1 MSGLLGNLMPI
12 LVVVLVVAVA
22 AGVAIFAVRRFGRS
36 GRRDSARGQPS
47 RLALVDSTSIIDG
60 RKLVIVRRD
69 NVEHLLLIGGTTD
82 VLVEAN
88 IGAAA
93 GAHATAVREVER
105 STRIADPEVPVRV
118 GVSEVA
124 RTRVPEPEE
133 LPLVEAPKWPSQ
145 PEPARRARRGADDG
159 GLWPLRSPTDA
170 AARTSVEEQRTPEPS
185 PPTARPIEPEAPVAK
200 PAAASSDAP
209 EEAAAPTDHFAELAA
224 ALQRPLTE
232 AVRSTEPKPTPLRP
246 SAPAAPA
253 AETPELTDMAHRL
266 EAALRRPVSGSGSPI
281 SSPRIEP
288 RRPFTPPAPSQRL
301 GPTSDTP
308 RVLPRLAP
316 ETRPAPAPNEP
327 PAPTEPS
334 LGSEPRVTA
343 EPPPVSEPRIVPEP
357 RIGSEPRVAVEPRVA
372 AEPRVS
378 LEPRV
383 PPEPR
388 ILPEPRIGQETRP
401 ASERPAQEPRLAP
414 ELKLAPEP
422 KAEGASSDT
431 PPFES
436 LEREMASLLGRPP
449 R

>member
-12 LVVVLVVAVA
+12 VVVVLVVAVA

-36 GRRDSARGQPS
+36 GRRDSARGQAS
-47 RLALVDSTSIIDG
+47 RLAMVDSTSIIDG

-93 GAHATAVREVER
+93 HAAALRDVER
-105 STRIADPEVPVRV
+105 STRIAEPEVTVRV
-118 GVSEVA
+118 GVSELA
-124 RTRVPEPEE
+124 RTRVSEPEE
-133 LPLVEAPKWPSQ
+133 LPLAEAPKWPSQ
-145 PEPARRARRGADDG
+145 PEPTRRPRRGADDG
-159 GLWPLRSPTDA
+159 GLWPLRPPSDA
-170 AARTSVEEQRTPEPS
+170 MARTSVVEPRTPEPT
-185 PPTARPIEPEAPVAK
+185 PLTTRPIEPDAPVVK
-200 PAAASSDAP
+200 PAAASSDAA

-232 AVRSTEPKPTPLRP
+232 AVRAAEPKPTPLRP
-246 SAPAAPA
+246 SAPA

-288 RRPFTPPAPSQRL
+288 RRPLTPPAPSQRL

-308 RVLPRLAP
+308 RVLPRFAP
-316 ETRPAPAPNEP
+316 ETRPAPAASEP

-334 LGSEPRVTA
+334 LGLEPRGEPRVTA
-343 EPPPVSEPRIVPEP
+343 EPPPVPEPRVVPEP
-357 RIGSEPRVAVEPRVA
+357 RIGSEPRTAMEPRVA
-372 AEPRVS
+372 AEPRMS

-388 ILPEPRIGQETRP
+388 IVPEPRIAQETRP
-401 ASERPAQEPRLAP
+401 APERPAQEPRLAP

-422 KAEGASSDT
+422 KAEGAASDT